1 MAKPVPVSPS
11 TGSHPARPAEWTFI
25 LAPSFDHPAST
36 LGNELESLGFSVAR
50 VADPLAAG
58 QILTA
63 KPGCVL
69 IAGADGCL
77 ASTHALPETRKP
89 DETAH
94 NLPELRITIVE
105 HDLTEC
111 SGKKLIDLL
120 QTSGQANPASAI

>member
-1 MAKPVPVSPS
+1 MSWSLWVLASP
-11 TGSHPARPAEWTFI
+11 GSLIRWPPDKSSRP
-25 LAPSFDHPAST
+25 
-36 LGNELESLGFSVAR
+36 N
-50 VADPLAAG
+50 
-58 QILTA
+58 
-63 KPGCVL
+63 PGYVL
-69 IAGADGCL
+69 IAGADWYL